1 MAVKKTYSSIAVALA
16 VLAICIATLRPG
28 GTTMPSGWSFD
39 IASGEAAVAEAI
51 QNLLLFVP
59 LGMALAWKGIRPLR
73 AIAIGAGLS
82 FTVEFIQQW
91 LPGRDPST
99 GDILC
104 NTISTAIGGGLV
116 WNARRWLFVQPRRAA
131 WQALATA
138 LAAATVWLGSGALL
152 RPIFPPPP
160 YHDVWTP
167 DFNYWGQYKG
177 KVLSASLGSLPLTQG
192 MIPET
197 AFGNAFGITP
207 LRITAI
213 APSRPPGRTSPLV
226 AILDRGDTK
235 VLLVAVD
242 HTDLALLYHM
252 RAVDFTLE
260 HPDLRWR
267 GALAAIAPGDT
278 FTTQAW
284 RGERGACL
292 GLNSARRCGLGYT
305 IGDGWKLIFF
315 PEDFSGWALALV
327 NALWL
332 GGWMLG
338 VGYWA
343 GRAGRNPPVYAAAGV
358 ALLALLSVPGLVEL
372 RATPVGEW
380 IGGIGGAALGYWLA
394 ITPGRRPGVSRAS
407 RLRFG

>member
-1 MAVKKTYSSIAVALA
+1 MLRKTPSSSIAVALA
-16 VLAICIATLRPG
+16 VLAICIATLRPS
-28 GTTMPSGWSFD
+28 GTVMPSGWSFD
-39 IASGEAAVAEAI
+39 IASGEAALAEAI
-51 QNLLLFVP
+51 QNLLLFIP
-59 LGMALAWKGIRPLR
+59 LGMALAWKGFRPLR

-138 LAAATVWLGSGALL
+138 LAAAAVWLGSGALL

-167 DFNYWGQYKG
+167 DFNYWGQYRG
-177 KVLSASLGSLPLTQG
+177 KVLSASLGSVPLSQG

-197 AFGNAFGITP
+197 AFGNAP

-213 APSRPPGRTSPLV
+213 APPRPPGRTSPLV

-242 HTDLALLYHM
+242 RTDLVMLYHM
-252 RAVDFTLE
+252 RAVDLTFE

-267 GALAAIAPGDT
+267 HALTRIAPGDT
-278 FTTQAW
+278 FTVQAW

-292 GLNSARRCGLGYT
+292 NLNSARRCGLGYT

-315 PEDFSGWALALV
+315 PEEFSAWALALV

-332 GGWMLG
+332 GGWLLG
-338 VGYWA
+338 VGYWG
-343 GRAGRNPPVYAAAGV
+343 GRAGRNPLIYASLGV
-358 ALLALLSVPGLVEL
+358 AIVGLLLVPSIAGLK
-372 RATPVGEW
+372 ATPVIEW
-380 IGGIGGAALGYWLA
+380 IGAIGGMTVGYWA
-394 ITPGRRPGVSRAS
+394 AVRRSHAKAWAR
-407 RLRFG
+407 

>member
-1 MAVKKTYSSIAVALA
+1 
-16 VLAICIATLRPG
+16 
-28 GTTMPSGWSFD
+28 MPSGWSFD
-39 IASGEAAVAEAI
+39 IASGEAALAEAI
-51 QNLLLFVP
+51 QNLLLFIP
-59 LGMALAWKGIRPLR
+59 LGMALAWKGFRPLR

-138 LAAATVWLGSGALL
+138 LAAAAVWLGSGALL

-167 DFNYWGQYKG
+167 DFNYWGQYRG
-177 KVLSASLGSLPLTQG
+177 KVLSASLGSVPLSQG

-197 AFGNAFGITP
+197 AFGNAP

-213 APSRPPGRTSPLV
+213 APPRPPGRTSPLV

-242 HTDLALLYHM
+242 RTDLVMLYHM
-252 RAVDFTLE
+252 RAVDLTFE

-267 GALAAIAPGDT
+267 HALTRIAPGDT
-278 FTTQAW
+278 FTVQAW

-292 GLNSARRCGLGYT
+292 NLNSARRCGLGYT

-315 PEDFSGWALALV
+315 PEEFSAWALALV

-332 GGWMLG
+332 GGWLLG
-338 VGYWA
+338 VGYWG
-343 GRAGRNPPVYAAAGV
+343 GRAGRNPLIYASLGV
-358 ALLALLSVPGLVEL
+358 AIVGLLLVPSIAGLK
-372 RATPVGEW
+372 ATPVIEW
-380 IGGIGGAALGYWLA
+380 IGAIGGMTVGYWA
-394 ITPGRRPGVSRAS
+394 AVRRSHAKAWAR
-407 RLRFG
+407 